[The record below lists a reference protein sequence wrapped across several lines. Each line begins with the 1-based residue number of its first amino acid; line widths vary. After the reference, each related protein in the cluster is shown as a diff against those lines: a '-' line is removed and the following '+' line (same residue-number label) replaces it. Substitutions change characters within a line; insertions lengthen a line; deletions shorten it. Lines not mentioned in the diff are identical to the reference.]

1 MKDGLP
7 TIQGEKMKNRKHV
20 KLVHEGKYVAEVE
33 IEIIDSENAWSPYLS
48 VDDALKLDTVREL
61 LREKNIA
68 EAKKLGKIYLLSPL
82 AA

>member
-1 MKDGLP
+1 MRDGW
-7 TIQGEKMKNRKHV
+7 TIIQGEKMQNRKHV

-48 VDDALKLDTVREL
+48 LEDTLKLDTVREL
-61 LREKNIA
+61 LRDNNIS
-68 EAKKLGKIYLLSPL
+68 EAKKLGKVYLLKPV